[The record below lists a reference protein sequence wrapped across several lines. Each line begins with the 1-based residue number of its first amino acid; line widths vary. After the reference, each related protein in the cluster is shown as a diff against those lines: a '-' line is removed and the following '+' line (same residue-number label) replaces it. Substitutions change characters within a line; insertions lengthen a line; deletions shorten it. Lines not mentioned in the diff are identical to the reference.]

1 MTRESKPMELERKK
15 AFIISKRN
23 FDFGK
28 IREAQVCKETPKTF
42 VLDIYGVKWTYK
54 KSEMQTEFSI
64 LALTLFEAM
73 RTSKMLMERKV
84 QGNIERIRKQQE
96 ENKELKARI
105 AEMEAKLSGDNNGEN
120 SKENEQ

>member
-15 AFIISKRN
+15 AFIISKSN

-28 IREAQVCKETPKTF
+28 IREAQIVKETPKTF
-42 VLDIYGVKWTYK
+42 VLDIYGVKWTYR

-73 RTSKMLMERKV
+73 RASKMLMERKV

>member
-1 MTRESKPMELERKK
+1 MTRESKPMELEQKK

-28 IREAQVCKETPKTF
+28 IREAQICKETPKTF

-54 KSEMQTEFSI
+54 KSEMQTEYAM

-73 RTSKMLMERKV
+73 KTSKMLMERKV
-84 QGNIERIRKQQE
+84 LRNNEEIKRLQKQNEELQE
-96 ENKELKARI
+96 KI
-105 AEMEAKLSGDNNGEN
+105 AEMEARLSGEAVDDD
-120 SKENEQ
+120 

>member
-28 IREAQVCKETPKTF
+28 IREAQICKETPKTF
-42 VLDIYGVKWTYK
+42 VLDIHGVKWTYR

-73 RTSKMLMERKV
+73 RASKMLMERKV